1 MDELDLI
8 RKKKLEA
15 LRSNQNKDLQRQ
27 SQEQQQLQSQIAQ
40 LETMVKQAF
49 TKEALVR
56 YGNIKAAHPDKA
68 MQVLVVLAQAIQ
80 SGQVAQIDDATLK
93 LILQKLDPQKKEF
106 KMNRV

>member
-56 YGNIKAAHPDKA
+56 YGNFKAAHPDKA
-68 MQVLVVLAQAIQ
+68 MQVLVVVAQAIQ